1 MGPLLL
7 TLAKWIKDPLH
18 SFYTGPAVINIHV
31 DQLFVAIIIDSFF
44 NQTEEDDKK
53 RMAAKL
59 LAHRITNTLTT
70 FTSYLPLSC

>member
-1 MGPLLL
+1 MQLICG
-7 TLAKWIKDPLH
+7 
-18 SFYTGPAVINIHV
+18 